1 MKKVSLL
8 LAGLFFLLLSI
19 NVHAQSTTGKDY
31 FAGKWSVLVKGTP
44 NGDARMFFVLDKK
57 DSTLTGSVQDS
68 TGTEISKIDNVELN
82 GNTATVVSAP
92 VGLQLNRQLNNN
104 FYAFTGVSLAPTY
117 INFNRSFLSSGIK
130 PHTGNGF
137 KSDNFELYSSV
148 NMGLMYVNDAR
159 TFSISS
165 SIGVAR
171 SSYPM
176 LLYPPANMQRI
187 STFTPT
193 PAYR

>member
-1 MKKVSLL
+1 MRPLLLFIILLSSLL
-8 LAGLFFLLLSI
+8 TE
-19 NVHAQSTTGKDY
+19 AQAPKQN
-31 FAGKWSVLVKGTP
+31 F
-44 NGDARMFFVLDKK
+44 K
-57 DSTLTGSVQDS
+57 DSSYYTQHVQTKKWFLTSYSNIGIGFNFFNGS
-68 TGTEISKIDNVELN
+68 
-82 GNTATVVSAP
+82 TATVVSAP

-117 INFNRSFLSSGIK
+117 ISFNRSFLSSGIK